1 MHYRKTGYSSKK
13 LFPLRTDVSHLL
25 TLESNTVIT
34 DQDRINKDSSVT
46 INNDKK
52 SPRSQPF
59 YSPKEPSANGKATDS
74 GTNKEDGRND
84 PNQESEI
91 SKETAG
97 SNKQD
102 TGFGANDTVTN
113 TNSKECESVSKRNE
127 PQYRT
132 SNRLKKKSLCKKC

>member
-52 SPRSQPF
+52 SPRSQHF

-74 GTNKEDGRND
+74 GTNKE
-84 PNQESEI
+84 I
-91 SKETAG
+91 W
-97 SNKQD
+97 
-102 TGFGANDTVTN
+102 
-113 TNSKECESVSKRNE
+113 
-127 PQYRT
+127 
-132 SNRLKKKSLCKKC
+132 KK